1 MNKYVTE
8 LKVIVIIVSLFWRW
22 QNITLVRYANNRKKK
37 TQRHGIVVLLIQLL
51 LDKLDQLVTDQTKN
65 WRLYMHPRKLLSFHT
80 YSM

>member
-8 LKVIVIIVSLFWRW
+8 LKVLVIIVSLFWRW

-51 LDKLDQLVTDQTKN
+51 LDKLDQ
-65 WRLYMHPRKLLSFHT
+65 
-80 YSM
+80 